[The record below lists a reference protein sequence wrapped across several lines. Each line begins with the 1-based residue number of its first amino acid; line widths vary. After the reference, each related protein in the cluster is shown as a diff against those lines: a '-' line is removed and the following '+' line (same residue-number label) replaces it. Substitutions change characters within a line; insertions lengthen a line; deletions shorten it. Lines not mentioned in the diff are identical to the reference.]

1 MISVGSLSA
10 AGQYSLP
17 LHSTNRNKLGIN
29 RRLSHPSK
37 TSRVFTSNSTITCTT
52 SAWPYTVLSINEF
65 LPQSSVRYL
74 KPQSLLSPATTK
86 EVPPVTIADQPPSG
100 TVKSILPCTP
110 LAVVKCLEYLRVYN
124 TILPYGDRAYGKTI
138 TVINRFVLF
147 RHEVRRLR

>member
-52 SAWPYTVLSINEF
+52 SAWPYTVLSINESY
-65 LPQSSVRYL
+65 LNLACAISNLNHSSHLLLRRKSHQLQSRINHPQERSSLFSHV
-74 KPQSLLSPATTK
+74 PLSQLSSASNISGY
-86 EVPPVTIADQPPSG
+86 TIPF
-100 TVKSILPCTP
+100 
-110 LAVVKCLEYLRVYN
+110 CL
-124 TILPYGDRAYGKTI
+124 TAIGHMG
-138 TVINRFVLF
+138 
-147 RHEVRRLR
+147 RR